1 MSDSIKWTLQIRKKK
16 GSVSYRVSNGK
27 AGFNVAELAICFRP
41 EDATD
46 GCAVQVETTTSG
58 QPKKVTILGKSEVQ
72 SKTTPPPSQGGF
84 RVQPSN
90 RGGRG
95 SPPSRQGAH
104 SAREVLR
111 ERDEE
116 PRLDATA
123 PYNFVTA
130 ESPLAFA
137 DDPAEPRYSGTL
149 ACSGK
154 ALTPLL
160 VAAPQDSDVGDRN
173 PVPERRFFTANGKPV
188 IPGSSLKGM
197 IRAVVES
204 LSRAPMAGFV
214 SDTKIGTRSVSEPGS
229 AYLMRFKEAIKEQR
243 LRAGFL
249 DHRGADYFITPCNY
263 VRVRLTEISLGGQN
277 GTLRVT
283 NRTSAR
289 QVAEQAYSLFSSLLV
304 RFTIGSDVDSDGVP
318 VAEGPALTRGG
329 TTPTN
334 VIQGQLVPTGG
345 MALQHRRV
353 KDKGYIFYCP
363 DGEHDAIHVADEAV
377 QAFDDQRTKP
387 QNDLLAFY
395 KKNGLRIPVFYLVEN
410 DSIAAYGLCKYFRV
424 TTRHSPAALCS
435 RLPVET
441 EGRAM
446 SELLFGSVGAIP
458 RRGRV
463 RCSIGT
469 FDPQAKAVRFPQQGS
484 IVAGNPVASAVTM
497 YLVQDNDRTS
507 CRGRRNKLLI
517 SYDDAKPVLRGRKMY
532 WHRHHAE
539 APQPPNENR
548 NVQVVYHPLEEG
560 ASFEFHVAFDRLSL
574 VHLGALLEAI
584 DFPAGHAHKLG
595 LGKPFGLGSV
605 RLTINWGQSSIAD
618 VRDIYTSLSK
628 RLQDYVTSHNPG
640 LCLEAAATPKLVDEA
655 RAAFQ
660 AAVVSA
666 DKAASGA
673 FEALPHV
680 QHTRTLTNWE
690 NPRLPDSINYMSLS
704 GKDSSSATYADRPI
718 LDNPS
723 GVRQR
728 PPT

>member
-1 MSDSIKWTLQIRKKK
+1 MSDSMKWTLQILQKK
-16 GSVSYRVSNGK
+16 GRVSYRVSNGK

-72 SKTTPPPSQGGF
+72 PKTTPPPSQSGF
-84 RVQPSN
+84 RGQPDN

-104 SAREVLR
+104 SISGVRR

-116 PRLDATA
+116 PRRDATA

-160 VAAPQDSDVGDRN
+160 VASPQDRDAHDRTA
-173 PVPERRFFTANGKPV
+173 VPERRFFTANGKPV

-197 IRAVVES
+197 LRAVVES

-214 SDTKIGTRSVSEPGS
+214 SDTKIGTRSVSEPES
-229 AYLMRFKEAIKEQR
+229 VYSMRFKEAITEQR

-249 DHRGADYFITPCNY
+249 CHRGADFFITPCKY
-263 VRVRLTEISLGGQN
+263 VRVRLPEITLGRPHS
-277 GTLRVT
+277 TLRVT
-283 NRTSAR
+283 NSTSAR
-289 QVAEQAYSLFSSLLV
+289 QVAEQAYSLFNSLLV
-304 RFTIGSDVDSDGVP
+304 RFTIGSDTDSDGVP
-318 VAEGPALTRGG
+318 VAEGPALTPGG

-363 DGEHDAIHVADEAV
+363 DGENDEIHVADEAV

-387 QNDLLAFY
+387 QEDLLNFY
-395 KKNGLRIPVFYLVEN
+395 QKNGLRIPVFYLVES

-424 TTRHSPAALCS
+424 PTQHAPADLCS
-435 RLPVET
+435 RLPEET
-441 EGRAM
+441 EDRAM
-446 SELLFGSVGAIP
+446 SELLFGSVGNIP

-469 FDPQAKAVRFPQQGS
+469 FDLQAKAVRFPQQGN

-507 CRGRRNKLLI
+507 CRGRRNRFLI
-517 SYDDAKPVLRGRKMY
+517 SYDDDKPVLRGRKWY
-532 WHRHHAE
+532 WHRHHAK
-539 APQPPNENR
+539 APLPPNENR

-574 VHLGALLEAI
+574 MHLGALLEAI

-605 RLTINWGQSSIAD
+605 RLTINWGQSSIAA

-628 RLQDYVTSHNPG
+628 RLEDYVTSHKPG
-640 LCLEAAATPKLVDEA
+640 ACLEAAATPKLAAEA

-666 DKAASGA
+666 DKAASGT

-680 QHTRTLTNWE
+680 QHVRALTNWE
-690 NPRLPDSINYMSLS
+690 NPPVPDSINYMSLS
-704 GKDSSSATYADRPI
+704 DKNSPSATYADRPI

-723 GVRQR
+723 GVRHRR
-728 PPT
+728 PT